1 MTTTALPSLTARTT
15 RVRWPLRTL
24 QAALG
29 ARRALHA
36 ALPVLLALMGASAA
50 AQTDISNVPL
60 ANTGSAV
67 LAKPNLLFILDD
79 SGSMDWEHMPDDMS
93 DSSAYGYRSAQCN
106 GVAYDPGY
114 TYHPPV
120 RPDGTSY
127 PNVSL
132 TAAPADGYNL
142 TLRSSSDSSS
152 SLTLGTGSKTLSIG
166 AFLGIGVPEVGDT
179 VAIVDDS
186 DGTRWMQGTVT
197 ARSVGLFSSSITVN
211 VTTFSGSGTH
221 ASWRVGEPDVDNLE
235 NSHYYRYSGSQPKM
249 GWTYTSAGVTTGT
262 AFYQECTTRTS
273 SASSVFTRVTVTS
286 SSAEAQNYAN
296 WYSYYRKRILTMR
309 TAAGRAFQALD
320 SDYRVGFSSING
332 NGSWLNVADYGG
344 AQKITFYSRLYTTPA
359 SGGTPLRP
367 ALARAGQYFA
377 NKMSGQTADP
387 VQYACQRNYAILSTD
402 GYWNGAGGTQ
412 LDRSTAI
419 GQQDAADV
427 RPMNDGGTATTTTVV
442 TTTAVNRSTTPG
454 TVTQTES
461 RQHYTWGGVGTG
473 GCGPLA
479 PRTATPQ
486 TRSRSVAGSEQV
498 DTTTTTTVTTVVS
511 TVAGVAT
518 TSTSTVG
525 PTTSTGTPTRPTPT
539 GAWSAWANGT
549 PTTSCVAS
557 SPTTT
562 YSATT
567 SATTFTPSGA
577 ASTVLISSSTT
588 TNGPTTVTAGGAA
601 DTLADVA
608 WYYYATDL
616 RRPDLNNCTVGSQNV
631 CTNDTSSVLSEQDT
645 LGTQRM
651 NTITLGLGVSG
662 TLPYRADYLNAATG
676 TYAELKAGTRNWPVP
691 QADEATAIDDL
702 WHAAVNGRGRYFS
715 AGNAEQLAT
724 ALSGALSDVPKAGVA
739 GAGSGSSSRVLPTD
753 GTAEVYET
761 SYKAADWSGDMLA
774 FNVDANGNKVGASK
788 WSAAGGVDA
797 RAQRGGRTSD
807 GRTVYYMHTVSGS
820 PALRDFSYTQ
830 LTADGRQAS
839 FDNFCTQAVVPAQ
852 CAGLSTANRAL
863 ANSGANLVAWLRG
876 ASTYETTNTAS
887 PLYRARSTA
896 LGDIISATPVFQSRP
911 PFNYADA
918 GYAAFKAARASR
930 KRVVYV
936 AANDG
941 MLHAFSAEGT
951 DAGKEMWA
959 FVPSAVMGKL
969 YRLADTNYPASHL
982 YFVDATPEVGDVWT
996 GTEWRTILV
1005 GGLGAGGRAYYAL
1018 DVTDPLNPRALW
1030 EFTHDDL
1037 GLSYGNPV
1045 IAKRADGSWVVIVAS
1060 GHNNTS
1066 PGDGNAHVFV
1076 LDALRGPD
1084 RTTGQP
1090 LLQVSASA
1098 GGSPAGDT
1106 ATPAGLA
1113 KLAAWVD
1120 SERDNTVKRLYGGD
1134 LRGNLWRFDID
1145 ATSAS
1150 GRVSRLAQM
1159 VAGGTPQP
1167 VTAGLA
1173 LAQITYGTSTY
1184 PVVYVATG
1192 RYLGTNDLTDTTQQS
1207 VYAIKDPMD
1216 GSSWGNV
1223 RTSSSFVTKTLS
1235 TSGTTRT
1242 VNTSSVDWATQAG
1255 WRVDLPTSGERV
1267 FVDLKL
1273 AGTAL
1278 VVASAI
1284 PGSNSLCNSTGG
1296 SSWLYLFDTLTGGA
1310 VSGRSIVGEAYAGG
1324 VLMGVTVNY
1333 TADGTPVISARGSDG
1348 GTLGPQSCTGCK
1360 PASASSGSLRRTYWR
1375 ELVN

>member
-1 MTTTALPSLTARTT
+1 MSSLPHLPGRAAHALR
-15 RVRWPLRTL
+15 
-24 QAALG
+24 G
-29 ARRALHA
+29 A
-36 ALPVLLALMGASAA
+36 LLALLATTAA
-50 AQTDISNVPL
+50 AQTDLSNVPL
-60 ANTGSAV
+60 ANTGTAV
-67 LAKPNLLFILDD
+67 LAKPNLMFILDD
-79 SGSMDWEHMPDDMS
+79 SGSMDWAHMPDDMS
-93 DSSAYGYRSAQCN
+93 DRSAYGYRSAQCN

-120 RPDGTSY
+120 RADGTSY
-127 PNVSL
+127 PNVSFS
-132 TAAPADGYNL
+132 AAPADGYNL
-142 TLRSSSDSSS
+142 TVGSGSASST
-152 SLTLGTGSKTLSIG
+152 SLTFGTGSKTLTVA
-166 AFLGIGVPEVGDT
+166 AFLGIGVPDVGST
-179 VAIVDDS
+179 VAIVDDN
-186 DGTRWMQGTVT
+186 DNTRWMQGTVT
-197 ARSVGLFSSSITVN
+197 ARNVGLFSSTVTVD
-211 VTTFSGSGTH
+211 VTGYTGSGTH
-221 ASWRVGEPDVDNLE
+221 ASWLIGEPQVENLE
-235 NSHYYRYSGSQPKM
+235 NSFYYRYSGTQPKM
-249 GWTYTSAGVTTGT
+249 GWTYTASGVVTSTP
-262 AFYQECTTRTS
+262 FYQECTTRTS
-273 SASSVFTRVTVTS
+273 SASSVFTRVNLTS

-332 NGSWLNVADYGG
+332 NGAWLNVGDYGG
-344 AQKITFYSRLYTTPA
+344 TQKTTFYSRLYTTPP
-359 SGGTPLRP
+359 SGGTPLRA
-367 ALARAGQYFA
+367 ALAKAGQYFA

-387 VQYACQRNYAILSTD
+387 MQYACQRNYAILSTD

-442 TTTAVNRSTTPG
+442 TTTTVARRTTPG

-461 RQHYTWGGVGTG
+461 RQHYAWGGVGTG

-486 TRSRSVAGSEQV
+486 TRTRSVSGNEQV
-498 DTTTTTTVTTVVS
+498 DATTTTTVTTVVS
-511 TVAGVAT
+511 TVAGVST

-525 PTTSTGTPTRPTPT
+525 PTTTTGTPVRPTPS
-539 GAWSAWANGT
+539 GAWSGWVNGT
-549 PTTSCVAS
+549 PSTSCVAS

-567 SATTFTPSGA
+567 STTTFTPTGA
-577 ASTVLISSSTT
+577 ANTVPVSTSTT
-588 TNGPTTVTAGGAA
+588 TNGPTTVTSGGAS

-616 RRPDLNNCTVGSQNV
+616 RRPDLNNCTAGGQNV
-631 CTNDTSSVLSEQDT
+631 CTNDTSSLLSEQDT

-662 TLPYRADYLNAATG
+662 TLPYRADYLSAATG
-676 TYAELKAGTRNWPVP
+676 TYAELKSGARNWPVP

-739 GAGSGSSSRVLPTD
+739 GAGAGSSSRILPTD
-753 GTAEVYET
+753 GSAEVYET
-761 SYKAADWSGDMLA
+761 SYRAADWSGDMLA

-807 GRTVYYMHTVSGS
+807 GRTVFYMHTVSGN
-820 PALRDFSYTQ
+820 PTLRDFSYTQ
-830 LTADGRQAS
+830 LTTDGRQAP

-863 ANSGANLVAWLRG
+863 ANSGTNLVAWLRG

-896 LGDIISATPVFQSRP
+896 LGDIIGATPVFLSRP
-911 PFNYADA
+911 PFNYADP
-918 GYAAFKAARASR
+918 GYAAFKAAKSTR
-930 KRVVYV
+930 KRVVFV

-941 MLHAFSAEGT
+941 MLHAFSAEGA
-951 DAGKEMWA
+951 DAGKELWA

-969 YRLADTNYPASHL
+969 YRLADTNYPANHQ
-982 YFVDATPEVGDVWT
+982 YYVDGTPEIGDVWN
-996 GTEWRTILV
+996 GSEWRTILV
-1005 GGLGAGGRAYYAL
+1005 GGLGTGGRAYYAL

-1037 GLSYGNPV
+1037 GLSHGNPV
-1045 IAKRADGSWVVIVAS
+1045 IAKRADGTWVVIVTS

-1066 PGDGNAHVFV
+1066 PGDGNGHVFV
-1076 LDALRGPD
+1076 IDALGGPH
-1084 RTTGQP
+1084 RVTGQP
-1090 LLQVSASA
+1090 LLQISTSA
-1098 GGSPAGDT
+1098 GGIAAGDAASPAGLT
-1106 ATPAGLA
+1106 

-1120 SERDNTVKRLYGGD
+1120 SERDNTVRRLYGGD

-1145 ATSAS
+1145 AASA
-1150 GRVSRLAQM
+1150 GDRVTRLAQM
-1159 VAGGTPQP
+1159 LVGGAPQP
-1167 VTAGLA
+1167 VTAAPA

-1184 PVVYVATG
+1184 PVVFVATG

-1223 RTSSSFVTKTLS
+1223 RTSSRFVTKTLS

-1242 VNTSSVDWATQAG
+1242 VNTGSVDWATQAG

-1284 PGSNSLCNSTGG
+1284 PGTNSLCSSTGG

-1324 VLMGVTVNY
+1324 VIMGVTINY

-1348 GTLGPQSCTGCK
+1348 GTLGPQTCTGCK
-1360 PASASSGSLRRTYWR
+1360 PAGGASGTLRRTYWR